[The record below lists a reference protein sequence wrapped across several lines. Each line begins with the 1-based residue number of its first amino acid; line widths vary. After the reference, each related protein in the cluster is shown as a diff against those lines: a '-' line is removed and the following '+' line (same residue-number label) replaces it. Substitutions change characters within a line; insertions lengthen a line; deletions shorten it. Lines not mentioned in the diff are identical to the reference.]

1 MAVLTDL
8 LVQAAAGALG
18 GGAVGKLV
26 KSDKPGVLGNLIS
39 GALGGGLGGT
49 LLSSVI
55 PSLAG
60 AASGGGA
67 LDIGVLL
74 GQAAGGGVTGAAVT
88 LLYNVLKKR
97 FFG

>member
-1 MAVLTDL
+1 MSILTDL

-18 GGAVGKLV
+18 GGAAGKLI
-26 KSDKPGVLGNLIS
+26 KTDKPNVLGNLIS

-55 PSLAG
+55 PSLAS

-67 LDIGVLL
+67 MDLGVLL
-74 GQAAGGGVTGAAVT
+74 GQAAGGGVTGAIVT

-97 FFG
+97 FFA